1 MAHYIEQEV
10 YTSSEE
16 SGAEDS
22 DEDIITDYLS
32 PLDDNG
38 NLDAGA
44 SAATSSSSPG
54 ATVAAINVAAISTRF
69 YSTESPPSLRISA
82 AEDME
87 PAGAAADGGGTDD
100 RMISNY
106 ATAAAAA
113 AAESIPIISV
123 TQHSPAASK
132 AFFILED
139 NLRQLHGIQESI
151 QRMRQVSVQTLRL
164 QSQVGRR
171 LRYGGVGAG
180 CNWSLSCPSLSGNGG
195 GGQGGVAS
203 GLAGHGNGNNNE
215 ADWLGAT
222 LADWDSPTPPGM
234 AAHYWVG
241 GDGGPSHKAGLANGS
256 KRRRSWASPWE
267 VDEMGL
273 ASAGGTCGITYEEA
287 GGGGALDGVGGRT
300 RSISLS
306 SGDTDNEQDAAGGGG
321 GHSSRARQAGITT
334 SSSALSSG
342 ELKVLAGRHSTHS
355 LNDMGFPLIP
365 ALPTKPRGMSKDGGG
380 GGRDGDPSKWL
391 SPRILTLQKSIS
403 TPSILAVKDGSNLT
417 ALTLSSIKN
426 SAGGSNSAS
435 SAASATMAATIIGA
449 SVGPGASAAG
459 MMAKETQGILMTATA
474 AGPTSSFPRI
484 SSYTGLESETDD
496 DSELHL
502 NHHHHLSHDHVSSRY
517 SLGSFVAEPG
527 FENDD
532 DANSSKR
539 RKRGSIFFRKRKDK
553 DKEKDKSKLKQPHQ
567 FVPVCHSNS
576 QPCDVCSKSLTNK
589 AALRCESCAIT
600 VHENSCRDQVS
611 DCTRFKVPKSIPLG
625 SKVSSLA
632 NLTGAGHAKLQSSH
646 SAVGAAAFTASNA
659 SSAGSSLYY
668 SVSSSSAAT
677 SAGLSATN
685 NHVTAGSSANS
696 SGSTWSVAQSIGS
709 TLPSSSNSSSTA
721 ATNTPASSS
730 QTPSTPIAS
739 PLFGNS
745 KCGAG
750 ADKDPNDPSN
760 TPSEDQPSHAT
771 NEGDGHDTIEGVFNA
786 ADIKDLDLD
795 PELGILD
802 EEAEAWV
809 GTVDKK
815 ISKKLKEKEIKR
827 QEHIYEFIIT
837 EKHHCLTLKVMQK
850 IFAEGMRRE
859 MRLSSETVDRIFPC
873 LEELIE
879 YHLQFLRR
887 LRQRQRQ
894 ESIVSTIED
903 ILRVQFSGL
912 LGDQLRSLYGEF
924 CSRHQEAVSM
934 YKEMIKEDRKFAA
947 FARQCTLNPLC
958 KKKGIPECI
967 LFVTQRIT
975 KYPLLID
982 PLIKTSREQ
991 PEECLKLQQVL
1002 GFVKDILIGVNA
1014 QVAEKERK
1022 LRLIEVYNKIDAKSA
1037 TTYKNKKF
1045 KKSDL
1050 LSSNR
1055 RLMFEGVAYLNHARG
1070 KVQLVTVVVLSDVVF
1085 FLQESNQKFHFVTQ
1099 DNKAGVISLQKL
1111 LVREKAGGQD
1121 TRSIY
1126 LISSNPDEP
1135 EMYELQ
1141 CQNPREKRIW
1151 IDTIRAAVE
1160 QCPEDEE
1167 GNVSEGEEQRKIREA
1182 QDIKTRQLIA
1192 TLREK
1197 DRQLGSLLEEKMAT
1211 FCELVELLANNEDST
1226 SSWLLLGSDSAP
1238 PKYSHLVE
1246 QGFQSAQAKE
1256 TLSQAMTELCRL
1268 LGLLLS
1274 SNAAA
1279 NWNLS
1284 RSVSSVG
1291 ERHSDT
1297 FSMPLLPKRAETF
1310 GGFDQNGKE
1319 KGCVKKKSATDLTA
1333 VESTTTTTNEQ
1344 QPASW
1349 SAQTPP
1355 VLQLNGDQQAMGLEL
1370 VHNVSTLLCL
1380 LSSQATAFES
1390 LRNDF
1395 LAEIKASRSGTA
1407 LTSAPFGSSSA
1418 TLAKF
1423 QHKAS
1428 HNQRLEEL
1436 RNLQDRLSKEKAEWS
1451 RERTMQEEH
1460 ISEQRKQLLK
1470 LQEQVRI
1477 ENTDIQQ
1484 QRENLYQKLEALRGQ
1499 GILLSPNMTIVSTA
1513 PMASAVS
1520 PTSGGE
1526 DADATGG
1533 PSSPPPPNPPP
1544 NSTSLLPSPTPSS
1557 VDLGRRK
1564 TISGGSNTAGM
1575 GSASAGLLKRESCS
1589 NLPLP
1594 MNLISAKNEQKAVV
1608 AAQSNTLPIKQQ
1620 LPMKLAK
1627 LGAALGSA
1635 GHATG
1640 GNSNSGGSNNS
1651 SHGSPHGNVASPT
1664 GGGLVQQLLPLRL
1677 SESLEHKRASPKVP
1691 STDPFKPKLSSS
1703 SFSPPASKSE
1713 DFVAG
1718 HSRTGS
1724 SPASIQMLS
1733 PRHHH
1738 YHHTT
1743 ATTTA
1748 TTTSTASAGGN
1759 MHPPK
1764 VPDKPASLLLQQAAR
1779 GSPQLPPPPGHHQ
1792 HHQAQPPPKVHDP
1805 ETNQEIVFL

>member
-1 MAHYIEQEV
+1 MAHYIEQED

-38 NLDAGA
+38 NLDAAASATRILSPGAA
-44 SAATSSSSPG
+44 SAATSATISSRFFDSDDTTDSP
-54 ATVAAINVAAISTRF
+54 AV
-69 YSTESPPSLRISA
+69 RISA
-82 AEDME
+82 AAAEME
-87 PAGAAADGGGTDD
+87 
-100 RMISNY
+100 S
-106 ATAAAAA
+106 AAAAA
-113 AAESIPIISV
+113 AACDGTTRTPSDDPMISGNNYATTAESIPIISV

-171 LRYGGVGAG
+171 LRYGVGG
-180 CNWSLSCPSLSGNGG
+180 SCNWSLSCPSLCSGGS
-195 GGQGGVAS
+195 GQAS
-203 GLAGHGNGNNNE
+203 SSSALAGNGNGNNNE

-234 AAHYWVG
+234 APHLWG
-241 GDGGPSHKAGLANGS
+241 GEGGGGGSHKAGMANGS

-273 ASAGGTCGITYEEA
+273 ASAGGTCGITYEEGA
-287 GGGGALDGVGGRT
+287 GILEGGGGGSGRT

-306 SGDTDNEQDAAGGGG
+306 SGDTDNEQEG
-321 GHSSRARQAGITT
+321 GHSSRARQAGIAT
-334 SSSALSSG
+334 SSTALSSS

-365 ALPTKPRGMSKDGGG
+365 ALPTKQRGMSKDGDS
-380 GGRDGDPSKWL
+380 RDGDPTKWL
-391 SPRILTLQKSIS
+391 SPRIMTLQKSIS
-403 TPSILAVKDGSNLT
+403 TPSILAVKDGSNLS
-417 ALTLSSIKN
+417 ALTLSSVKN
-426 SAGGSNSAS
+426 SMSSSSAS
-435 SAASATMAATIIGA
+435 AGSASGSITAAIGSA
-449 SVGPGASAAG
+449 SVAAG
-459 MMAKETQGILMTATA
+459 TGIKEAQGILMTTTS

-484 SSYTGLESETDD
+484 SSYAGLESETDD

-502 NHHHHLSHDHVSSRY
+502 NHHHLSHDHVSSRY

-553 DKEKDKSKLKQPHQ
+553 EKEKSKLKQPHQ

-600 VHENSCRDQVS
+600 VHENSCRDQVN

-632 NLTGAGHAKLQSSH
+632 NLTGTGHTKLQSSH
-646 SAVGAAAFTASNA
+646 SSVGVGAGGGPLTAFNSN
-659 SSAGSSLYY
+659 SSSTSSSLYY
-668 SVSSSSAAT
+668 SASSSSAAT
-677 SAGLSATN
+677 SAGLSGN
-685 NHVTAGSSANS
+685 NHVASGNNS
-696 SGSTWSVAQSIGS
+696 GGGGSTWSVAS
-709 TLPSSSNSSSTA
+709 TLPSSSSSTA
-721 ATNTPASSS
+721 PASTPASSS

-750 ADKDPNDPSN
+750 ADKDSNDPSN
-760 TPSEDQPSHAT
+760 TLNDDQSSHPT
-771 NEGDGHDTIEGVFNA
+771 NDGDGHDTIEGVFNA
-786 ADIKDLDLD
+786 SDIKDLDLD

-859 MRLSSETVDRIFPC
+859 MRFTSETVDRIFPC

-903 ILRVQFSGL
+903 ILRIQFSGM

-947 FARQCTLNPLC
+947 FARQCTMNPLC

-1141 CQNPREKRIW
+1141 CQNPREKRVW

-1246 QGFQSAQAKE
+1246 QGFQSVQAKE

-1268 LGLLLS
+1268 MGLLLS
-1274 SNAAA
+1274 SNVAA

-1333 VESTTTTTNEQ
+1333 VEMGGEQ
-1344 QPASW
+1344 QQQLTSW
-1349 SAQTPP
+1349 SSQIPP
-1355 VLQLNGDQQAMGLEL
+1355 VLQLNGEQQAMGLEL

-1390 LRNDF
+1390 LRSDF
-1395 LAEIKASRSGTA
+1395 LAEIKASRSGAA
-1407 LTSAPFGSSSA
+1407 LSSAPFGSGPA

-1451 RERTMQEEH
+1451 RERAMQEEH
-1460 ISEQRKQLLK
+1460 LSEQRKQLLK

-1520 PTSGGE
+1520 PTSGE
-1526 DADATGG
+1526 ETDVTSA
-1533 PSSPPPPNPPP
+1533 SSPPPPIAPANA
-1544 NSTSLLPSPTPSS
+1544 TSLLPSPTPSS

-1564 TISGGSNTAGM
+1564 TISGGPNTAGM
-1575 GSASAGLLKRESCS
+1575 GSASTGLLKRESCS

-1608 AAQSNTLPIKQQ
+1608 ALANTLPIKQQ

-1627 LGAALGSA
+1627 LGAAMGSTGHGSGTGGSA
-1635 GHATG
+1635 NNGNTSNHSPHA
-1640 GNSNSGGSNNS
+1640 SVASPSGGS
-1651 SHGSPHGNVASPT
+1651 
-1664 GGGLVQQLLPLRL
+1664 LVQQLLPLRL
-1677 SESLEHKRASPKVP
+1677 SESLEHKRAASKVP

-1738 YHHTT
+1738 YHHSTS
-1743 ATTTA
+1743 TTTA
-1748 TTTSTASAGGN
+1748 TSGVAAAAAASGGGN
-1759 MHPPK
+1759 MNPPK
-1764 VPDKPASLLLQQAAR
+1764 IPDKPASLLQAAR
-1779 GSPQLPPPPGHHQ
+1779 GSPQLPPPPHGHH
-1792 HHQAQPPPKVHDP
+1792 HQVQPPPKVHDP

>member
-1 MAHYIEQEV
+1 MAHYIEQED
-10 YTSSEE
+10 YTSTEE

-38 NLDAGA
+38 NLDAACATRILSPGAA
-44 SAATSSSSPG
+44 SAATSATTLSSRCFFDSDDTTDSP
-54 ATVAAINVAAISTRF
+54 AV
-69 YSTESPPSLRISA
+69 RISA
-82 AEDME
+82 EME
-87 PAGAAADGGGTDD
+87 AAGAAAACDGTTRTISSDD
-100 RMISNY
+100 PIISANHY
-106 ATAAAAA
+106 ATT
-113 AAESIPIISV
+113 AESIPIISV

-171 LRYGGVGAG
+171 LRYGGS
-180 CNWSLSCPSLSGNGG
+180 CNWSLSCPSLCSGS
-195 GGQGGVAS
+195 GGQLSSSSPA
-203 GLAGHGNGNNNE
+203 LAGNGNGNNNE

-222 LADWDSPTPPGM
+222 LADWDSPTPPV
-234 AAHYWVG
+234 AHLWG
-241 GDGGPSHKAGLANGS
+241 GDGGGASRKASLANGS

-273 ASAGGTCGITYEEA
+273 AAAGGTCGITYEEGA
-287 GGGGALDGVGGRT
+287 GMLEGGGGRT

-306 SGDTDNEQDAAGGGG
+306 SGDTDNEQEG
-321 GHSSRARQAGITT
+321 GHSSRARQAGIAT
-334 SSSALSSG
+334 SSTALSSS

-365 ALPTKPRGMSKDGGG
+365 ALPTKQRGMSKDGDS
-380 GGRDGDPSKWL
+380 RDGDPTKWL
-391 SPRILTLQKSIS
+391 SPRIMTLQKSIS
-403 TPSILAVKDGSNLT
+403 TPSILAVKDGSNLS
-417 ALTLSSIKN
+417 ALTLSSVKN
-426 SAGGSNSAS
+426 SMSSSSAS
-435 SAASATMAATIIGA
+435 AGSASGSMTATVGSA
-449 SVGPGASAAG
+449 SVASGTAI
-459 MMAKETQGILMTATA
+459 KEAQGILMTTTS
-474 AGPTSSFPRI
+474 AGPTSSFPRM

-502 NHHHHLSHDHVSSRY
+502 DHHHQSSRY

-553 DKEKDKSKLKQPHQ
+553 EKEKSKLKQPHQ

-600 VHENSCRDQVS
+600 VHENSCRDQVT

-632 NLTGAGHAKLQSSH
+632 NLTGTGHTKLQSSH
-646 SAVGAAAFTASNA
+646 SSVGVGGGGGPLTAFN
-659 SSAGSSLYY
+659 SSSTSSSLYY
-668 SVSSSSAAT
+668 SASSSSAAT
-677 SAGLSATN
+677 SAGLSGN
-685 NHVTAGSSANS
+685 NHVGNNS
-696 SGSTWSVAQSIGS
+696 GGGGSTWSVAS
-709 TLPSSSNSSSTA
+709 TLPSSSSSTA
-721 ATNTPASSS
+721 AASTPASSS

-745 KCGAG
+745 AVSKLSGLSQRSQWKRVAAKLGVNKCGAG
-750 ADKDPNDPSN
+750 ADKDSNDPSN
-760 TPSEDQPSHAT
+760 TLNEDQSSHPT
-771 NEGDGHDTIEGVFNA
+771 NDGDGHDTIEGVFNA

-859 MRLSSETVDRIFPC
+859 MSFTSETVDRIFPC

-887 LRQRQRQ
+887 LRHRQRQ
-894 ESIVSTIED
+894 EAVVTTIED
-903 ILRVQFSGL
+903 ILRIQFSGM

-934 YKEMIKEDRKFAA
+934 YKEMIKEDHKLAA
-947 FARQCTLNPLC
+947 FARQCTMNPLC
-958 KKKGIPECI
+958 KKKDIPECI

-991 PEECLKLQQVL
+991 PDECLKLQQVL

-1111 LVREKAGGQD
+1111 LVREKAGGSD

-1182 QDIKTRQLIA
+1182 QDIKTRQLIG
-1192 TLREK
+1192 TLRDK
-1197 DRQLGSLLEEKMAT
+1197 DRQLGALLEEKMAT

-1246 QGFQSAQAKE
+1246 QGFQSVQAKE

-1268 LGLLLS
+1268 MGLLLS
-1274 SNAAA
+1274 SNVAA

-1333 VESTTTTTNEQ
+1333 VEMGGEQ
-1344 QPASW
+1344 QQTSW
-1349 SAQTPP
+1349 SSQIPP
-1355 VLQLNGDQQAMGLEL
+1355 VLQLNGEQQAMGLEL

-1390 LRNDF
+1390 LRSDF
-1395 LAEIKASRSGTA
+1395 LAEIKASRNGAA
-1407 LTSAPFGSSSA
+1407 LSSAPFGSGPA

-1451 RERTMQEEH
+1451 RERAMQEEH
-1460 ISEQRKQLLK
+1460 LSEQRKQLLK

-1513 PMASAVS
+1513 PIASAVS
-1520 PTSGGE
+1520 PTSGE
-1526 DADATGG
+1526 DTDVTSA
-1533 PSSPPPPNPPP
+1533 SSPPPPVAPANA
-1544 NSTSLLPSPTPSS
+1544 TSLLPSPTPSS

-1608 AAQSNTLPIKQQ
+1608 ALANTLPIKQQ

-1627 LGAALGSA
+1627 LGASMGSTGHASGTAGSA
-1635 GHATG
+1635 NN
-1640 GNSNSGGSNNS
+1640 GNTSN
-1651 SHGSPHGNVASPT
+1651 HSPHGNVASPT
-1664 GGGLVQQLLPLRL
+1664 GGSLVQQLLPLRL
-1677 SESLEHKRASPKVP
+1677 SESLEHKRAVSKIL
-1691 STDPFKPKLSSS
+1691 STDSFKPKLSSS

-1718 HSRTGS
+1718 HNRTGS

-1738 YHHTT
+1738 YHYST
-1743 ATTTA
+1743 AT
-1748 TTTSTASAGGN
+1748 ASGGGN
-1759 MHPPK
+1759 MNPPK
-1764 VPDKPASLLLQQAAR
+1764 IPDKPASLLLQQAAR
-1779 GSPQLPPPPGHHQ
+1779 GSPQLPPPPHGHH
-1792 HHQAQPPPKVHDP
+1792 HQVQPPPKVHDP

>member
-1 MAHYIEQEV
+1 MAHYIEQED
-10 YTSSEE
+10 YTSTEE

-38 NLDAGA
+38 NLDAAVSATRILSPGAA
-44 SAATSSSSPG
+44 SAATG
-54 ATVAAINVAAISTRF
+54 ATISSRF
-69 YSTESPPSLRISA
+69 FDSDDTTDSPAVRISA
-82 AEDME
+82 EME
-87 PAGAAADGGGTDD
+87 AAG
-100 RMISNY
+100 
-106 ATAAAAA
+106 AAAAA
-113 AAESIPIISV
+113 AVAAGCDGTTTRTSSDDPTISANNYATTAESIPIISV

-171 LRYGGVGAG
+171 LRYGVGAS
-180 CNWSLSCPSLSGNGG
+180 CNWSLSCPSLCSGS
-195 GGQGGVAS
+195 GQVSSSSA
-203 GLAGHGNGNNNE
+203 LAGSGNGNNNE
-215 ADWLGAT
+215 ADWLAAT
-222 LADWDSPTPPGM
+222 LADWDSPTPPGIVP
-234 AAHYWVG
+234 HLWG
-241 GDGGPSHKAGLANGS
+241 GDRGGAASHKAGMANGS

-273 ASAGGTCGITYEEA
+273 ASAGGTCGITYEEGA
-287 GGGGALDGVGGRT
+287 AILEGGGGGSGRT

-306 SGDTDNEQDAAGGGG
+306 SGDTDNEQEG
-321 GHSSRARQAGITT
+321 GHSSRARQAGIAT
-334 SSSALSSG
+334 SSTALSSS

-365 ALPTKPRGMSKDGGG
+365 ALPTKQRGMSKDGDS
-380 GGRDGDPSKWL
+380 RDGDPTKWL
-391 SPRILTLQKSIS
+391 SPRIMTLQKSIS
-403 TPSILAVKDGSNLT
+403 TPSILAVKDGSNLST
-417 ALTLSSIKN
+417 LTLSSVKN
-426 SAGGSNSAS
+426 SMSSSSAS
-435 SAASATMAATIIGA
+435 AGSASGSIAAAMGSA
-449 SVGPGASAAG
+449 SVTAG
-459 MMAKETQGILMTATA
+459 TAAKEAQAILMTTTS
-474 AGPTSSFPRI
+474 AGPTS
-484 SSYTGLESETDD
+484 
-496 DSELHL
+496 
-502 NHHHHLSHDHVSSRY
+502 
-517 SLGSFVAEPG
+517 PG

-539 RKRGSIFFRKRKDK
+539 RKRGSIFFRKRK

-600 VHENSCRDQVS
+600 VHENSCRDQVN

-632 NLTGAGHAKLQSSH
+632 NLTGTGHAKLQSSH
-646 SAVGAAAFTASNA
+646 SSVGVGAPAAAAGPLTAFNSN
-659 SSAGSSLYY
+659 SSSTSSSSLYY
-668 SVSSSSAAT
+668 SASSSSSAAT
-677 SAGLSATN
+677 SAALSGSNHHVASGN
-685 NHVTAGSSANS
+685 NNNS
-696 SGSTWSVAQSIGS
+696 GGGGGGGGGGGSTWSVAS
-709 TLPSSSNSSSTA
+709 TLPSSSSSTA
-721 ATNTPASSS
+721 AASSTPASSS
-730 QTPSTPIAS
+730 QTPCTPIAS

-745 KCGAG
+745 AVSKLSGLSQRSQWKRVAAKLGVNKCGAG
-750 ADKDPNDPSN
+750 ADKDSNDPSN
-760 TPSEDQPSHAT
+760 TLNEDQSSHPT
-771 NEGDGHDTIEGVFNA
+771 NDGDGHDTIEGVFNA
-786 ADIKDLDLD
+786 SDIKDLDLD

-859 MRLSSETVDRIFPC
+859 MRFTSETVDRIFPC

-903 ILRVQFSGL
+903 ILRIQFSGV

-947 FARQCTLNPLC
+947 FARQCTMNPLC

-982 PLIKTSREQ
+982 PLIKTSRDQ
-991 PEECLKLQQVL
+991 PDECLKLQQVL

-1197 DRQLGSLLEEKMAT
+1197 DRQLASLLEEKMAT

-1246 QGFQSAQAKE
+1246 QGFQSVQAKE

-1268 LGLLLS
+1268 MGLLLS
-1274 SNAAA
+1274 SNVAA

-1333 VESTTTTTNEQ
+1333 VEMGSEQ
-1344 QPASW
+1344 QQQQQQQLASW
-1349 SAQTPP
+1349 SSHIPP
-1355 VLQLNGDQQAMGLEL
+1355 VLQLNGEQQAVGLEL

-1390 LRNDF
+1390 LRSDF

-1407 LTSAPFGSSSA
+1407 LSSAPFGSGPA

-1451 RERTMQEEH
+1451 RERAMQEEH
-1460 ISEQRKQLLK
+1460 LSEQRKQLLK

-1520 PTSGGE
+1520 PTSAE
-1526 DADATGG
+1526 ETDVTSA
-1533 PSSPPPPNPPP
+1533 SSPPPPAAPANA
-1544 NSTSLLPSPTPSS
+1544 TSLLPSPTPSS

-1575 GSASAGLLKRESCS
+1575 GSASSAGLHKRESCS

-1608 AAQSNTLPIKQQ
+1608 ALANTLPIKQQ

-1627 LGAALGSA
+1627 LGAAMASA
-1635 GHATG
+1635 GHASGTAG
-1640 GNSNSGGSNNS
+1640 SANNGSTSN
-1651 SHGSPHGNVASPT
+1651 HSPHANAASPS
-1664 GGGLVQQLLPLRL
+1664 GASLVQQLLPLRL
-1677 SESLEHKRASPKVP
+1677 SESLEHKRAASKIP

-1738 YHHTT
+1738 YHHCTS
-1743 ATTTA
+1743 TTTA
-1748 TTTSTASAGGN
+1748 PSGVATGSAGAN
-1759 MHPPK
+1759 MNPPK
-1764 VPDKPASLLLQQAAR
+1764 IPDKPASLLLQQAAR
-1779 GSPQLPPPPGHHQ
+1779 GSPQLPPPPHGHH
-1792 HHQAQPPPKVHDP
+1792 HQVQPPPKVHDP

>member
-1 MAHYIEQEV
+1 
-10 YTSSEE
+10 
-16 SGAEDS
+16 
-22 DEDIITDYLS
+22 
-32 PLDDNG
+32 
-38 NLDAGA
+38 
-44 SAATSSSSPG
+44 
-54 ATVAAINVAAISTRF
+54 
-69 YSTESPPSLRISA
+69 
-82 AEDME
+82 
-87 PAGAAADGGGTDD
+87 
-100 RMISNY
+100 
-106 ATAAAAA
+106 
-113 AAESIPIISV
+113 
-123 TQHSPAASK
+123 
-132 AFFILED
+132 
-139 NLRQLHGIQESI
+139 
-151 QRMRQVSVQTLRL
+151 
-164 QSQVGRR
+164 
-171 LRYGGVGAG
+171 
-180 CNWSLSCPSLSGNGG
+180 
-195 GGQGGVAS
+195 
-203 GLAGHGNGNNNE
+203 
-215 ADWLGAT
+215 
-222 LADWDSPTPPGM
+222 
-234 AAHYWVG
+234 
-241 GDGGPSHKAGLANGS
+241 
-256 KRRRSWASPWE
+256 
-267 VDEMGL
+267 MGL

-300 RSISLS
+300 RSISFS
-306 SGDTDNEQDAAGGGG
+306 SGDMDNEQDAAGG

-426 SAGGSNSAS
+426 STGGSNSAS
-435 SAASATMAATIIGA
+435 SAASVTMAAAIIGP
-449 SVGPGASAAG
+449 SVGPGPSAAG

-474 AGPTSSFPRI
+474 AGPTS
-484 SSYTGLESETDD
+484 
-496 DSELHL
+496 
-502 NHHHHLSHDHVSSRY
+502 
-517 SLGSFVAEPG
+517 PG

-539 RKRGSIFFRKRKDK
+539 RKRGSIFFRKR
-553 DKEKDKSKLKQPHQ
+553 KDKSKLKQPHQ

-611 DCTRFKVPKSIPLG
+611 DCTRFKVPKNIPLG

-646 SAVGAAAFTASNA
+646 SAVGAAAFTASNP

-677 SAGLSATN
+677 SAGLSAIN
-685 NHVTAGSSANS
+685 NHVTAGSSANN

-739 PLFGNS
+739 PPFGNS

-912 LGDQLRSLYGEF
+912 LGDQLCSLYGEF

-1022 LRLIEVYNKIDAKSA
+1022 LRLIEVYNKIDAESA

-1111 LVREKAGGQD
+1111 FVREKAGGQD

-1256 TLSQAMTELCRL
+1256 TLSQAMTKLCRL

-1333 VESTTTTTNEQ
+1333 VESTTTTTN
-1344 QPASW
+1344 
-1349 SAQTPP
+1349 
-1355 VLQLNGDQQAMGLEL
+1355 
-1370 VHNVSTLLCL
+1370 
-1380 LSSQATAFES
+1380 
-1390 LRNDF
+1390 
-1395 LAEIKASRSGTA
+1395 
-1407 LTSAPFGSSSA
+1407 
-1418 TLAKF
+1418 
-1423 QHKAS
+1423 
-1428 HNQRLEEL
+1428 NQRTTGFLVGP
-1436 RNLQDRLSKEKAEWS
+1436 DSARLAV
-1451 RERTMQEEH
+1451 ER
-1460 ISEQRKQLLK
+1460 R
-1470 LQEQVRI
+1470 
-1477 ENTDIQQ
+1477 
-1484 QRENLYQKLEALRGQ
+1484 
-1499 GILLSPNMTIVSTA
+1499 
-1513 PMASAVS
+1513 
-1520 PTSGGE
+1520 
-1526 DADATGG
+1526 
-1533 PSSPPPPNPPP
+1533 
-1544 NSTSLLPSPTPSS
+1544 
-1557 VDLGRRK
+1557 
-1564 TISGGSNTAGM
+1564 
-1575 GSASAGLLKRESCS
+1575 
-1589 NLPLP
+1589 
-1594 MNLISAKNEQKAVV
+1594 
-1608 AAQSNTLPIKQQ
+1608 
-1620 LPMKLAK
+1620 
-1627 LGAALGSA
+1627 
-1635 GHATG
+1635 
-1640 GNSNSGGSNNS
+1640 
-1651 SHGSPHGNVASPT
+1651 PT
-1664 GGGLVQQLLPLRL
+1664 GDGIGAGPQRQHAPVSVVQSSDGL
-1677 SESLEHKRASPKVP
+1677 
-1691 STDPFKPKLSSS
+1691 
-1703 SFSPPASKSE
+1703 
-1713 DFVAG
+1713 
-1718 HSRTGS
+1718 
-1724 SPASIQMLS
+1724 
-1733 PRHHH
+1733 
-1738 YHHTT
+1738 
-1743 ATTTA
+1743 
-1748 TTTSTASAGGN
+1748 
-1759 MHPPK
+1759 
-1764 VPDKPASLLLQQAAR
+1764 
-1779 GSPQLPPPPGHHQ
+1779 
-1792 HHQAQPPPKVHDP
+1792 
-1805 ETNQEIVFL
+1805 